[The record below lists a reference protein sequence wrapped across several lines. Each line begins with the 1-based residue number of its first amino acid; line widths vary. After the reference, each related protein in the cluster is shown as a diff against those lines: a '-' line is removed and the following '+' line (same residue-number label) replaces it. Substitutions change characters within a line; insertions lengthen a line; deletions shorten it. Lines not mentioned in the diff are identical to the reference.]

1 MKNRRDF
8 LRLTAFTLGG
18 IAIGCGTSS
27 SDSNESLDPD
37 RGVFPEVGDA
47 TPLEPEDITDVL
59 DGLPETAGN
68 IEDIVA
74 AFFDDDLESIH
85 IIGQT
90 YLLDVGELSPQ
101 EIAGRLSESLNSV
114 TEVADPVAAGEALHQ
129 QVERDFTDVR
139 LENVRGWW
147 LAKTEVH
154 LCALAF
160 LLRTPDAP
168 DASDLVT
175 DVE

>member
-8 LRLTAFTLGG
+8 LRLTAFAFGG
-18 IAIGCGTSS
+18 MAIGCGTSS
-27 SDSNESLDPD
+27 SDSQKSIGLDQ
-37 RGVFPEVGDA
+37 GIMPEVVDT
-47 TPLEPEDITDVL
+47 TPLEPEGITDVF
-59 DGLPETAGN
+59 DGLPETAVK
-68 IEDIVA
+68 IEDMVA
-74 AFFDDDLESIH
+74 AFFDDDLESVH

-90 YLLDVGELSPQ
+90 YLLDVGELSP
-101 EIAGRLSESLNSV
+101 EDIANRLSESLNPIKDA
-114 TEVADPVAAGEALHQ
+114 ADPTAARQALHA
-129 QVERDFTDVR
+129 QVNQDFTDVR

-168 DASDLVT
+168 DATNQVT
-175 DVE
+175 GIE